1 MNNAVF
7 QWDELCDTA
16 NSLLGLPGSSDF
28 GKEPARNVGDLG
40 SVPGWED
47 PRKREWQ
54 PIPVFLPGEF
64 PWTEEPGK
72 L

>member
-1 MNNAVF
+1 MNKVVF
-7 QWDELCDTA
+7 QWDELYDA
-16 NSLLGLPGSSDF
+16 VNSLLGLPGSSDF
-28 GKEPARNVGDLG
+28 GKESARNVGDLG

-47 PRKREWQ
+47 SRKREWQ

-64 PWTEEPGK
+64 PWREESGE